1 MEQNKSSNSEA
12 DANIAIGEPLA
23 ENNARGDE
31 ADFEIV
37 SPVASEIKA
46 EGVSEASVNLA
57 VETSYVDISTPSSN
71 VSIAET
77 VGDAADENNEK
88 TDAVVV
94 AEVISADRVDVSEMT
109 QLTETIYLP
118 VDVSHI
124 NP

>member
-12 DANIAIGEPLA
+12 DANIFIGEPLA
-23 ENNARGDE
+23 ESVARGNK

-37 SPVASEIKA
+37 SPVESEIKA
-46 EGVSEASVNLA
+46 DGVSEDSVNLA
-57 VETSYVDISTPSSN
+57 VETSYVNISTTSSN
-71 VSIAET
+71 LSIAET
-77 VGDAADENNEK
+77 NGDVADENNEK

-94 AEVISADRVDVSEMT
+94 AEVISADRVDVSEMN